1 MNYSNAQRE
10 RKILEDLSFLLEA
23 FESKK
28 PYLAN
33 QGQALDG
40 FSALANFLDISRRAQ
55 TLLEELK

>member
-10 RKILEDLSFLLEA
+10 RKILEALSFLLEA
-23 FESKK
+23 FESKT

-40 FSALANFLDISRRAQ
+40 FSALANFLDISRRGQ